1 MKRLFSRAETSRR
14 KERQGP
20 GLRGATVAIALLVLS
35 GCASMAPEYT
45 RPEAPVPSEWPSGP
59 SYKDSAAKPGDR
71 NAADIT
77 WQEFFIDGQLQQLIG
92 LALENNR
99 DLG

>member
-1 MKRLFSRAETSRR
+1 
-14 KERQGP
+14 
-20 GLRGATVAIALLVLS
+20 
-35 GCASMAPEYT
+35 MAPEYT